1 MVSTLK
7 IIEITVIESA
17 GMDQLVFRTDLPE
30 PSYLGKGNFS
40 VLGFLPK
47 GEGIEYA
54 RKTFGIEPTF
64 VARAR

>member
-1 MVSTLK
+1 MVSVLK
-7 IIEITVIESA
+7 IIEIAIIESA

-30 PSYLGKGNFS
+30 PSYHGKGNFL

-54 RKTFGIEPTF
+54 RKTFGIEPSF
-64 VARAR
+64 VARAK